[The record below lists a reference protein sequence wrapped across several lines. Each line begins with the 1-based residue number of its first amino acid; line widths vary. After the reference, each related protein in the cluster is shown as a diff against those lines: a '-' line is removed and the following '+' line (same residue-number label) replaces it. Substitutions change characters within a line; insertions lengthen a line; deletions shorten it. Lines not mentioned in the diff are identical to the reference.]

1 MVGTATCPITTCF
14 VVSSPTTINIASVP
28 ADLAGGIVDIRV
40 TTLAGTSAI
49 TANDH
54 YTYVTNFP
62 TVTSLSP
69 SSGAESGGAILTIT
83 GSNFGT
89 QTAGFH
95 ATKVSFGSTNVTTT
109 PCPTTPTSACFN
121 VLQDSTIRVFTP
133 SASAAGAVNVEV
145 TNPAGTST
153 NQVPYTYVAPSTY
166 TPIPVPF
173 RICDTRPNMT
183 KVGCAGS
190 KTLTTNGAV
199 TVRIATV
206 VVGGESVPSNATA
219 VVINLTAIDHSSS
232 ASFVTAYP
240 AARPTASNINVD
252 GGRVQANLAIVALS
266 SGGMITVFNS
276 IGSVDVL
283 VDVEGY
289 FAPPPGSG
297 AGTFHPLSP
306 VRICNTRAS
315 PTDTNCTTG
324 ALPAH
329 SWRKVTVSGLPPGT
343 TGVGIPSST
352 TAAAAVFNLTA
363 VTPSAS
369 TFLAVT
375 APNSSDACPT
385 AGAGSSNL
393 NPNAGETEPNR
404 VISTLGPHQDI
415 CVYNSV
421 GSVNFIV
428 DVSGWFGS
436 GGEAT
441 LGADFYAVPPTRICD
456 TRAHSGTQCTGAPSN
471 ASVRLIPVA
480 GIKVTPAIGG
490 AAAPVAV
497 VANLTGIS
505 GTANTFLELYPA
517 DAPNRPGSSDLNPAA
532 HDVIANL
539 DIVALATSTTG
550 LNIDGNVDLFNS
562 VGSINIAI
570 DIAGWFQ

>member
-1 MVGTATCPITTCF
+1 M
-14 VVSSPTTINIASVP
+14 
-28 ADLAGGIVDIRV
+28 
-40 TTLAGTSAI
+40 TTLAGTSA
-49 TANDH
+49 TTSNDH
-54 YTYVTNFP
+54 YTYVSNFP
-62 TVTSLSP
+62 TVTSLTP
-69 SSGAESGGAILTIT
+69 SFGAEAGGAILTIT

-95 ATKVSFGSTNVTTT
+95 ATRVSFGSTNVNTT
-109 PCPTTPTSACFN
+109 PCPANPSAACFN

-133 SASAAGAVNVEV
+133 SASVAGAVVVLV

-153 NQVPYTYVAPSTY
+153 DSVTYTYVAPGTY
-166 TPIPVPF
+166 RPLAAPIRV
-173 RICDTRPNMT
+173 CDTRSAGT
-183 KVGCAGS
+183 KVGCATGH
-190 KTLTTNGAV
+190 TLGTNQSIGVQISPITVSGETIPSGAQ
-199 TVRIATV
+199 
-206 VVGGESVPSNATA
+206 A
-219 VVINLTAIDHSSS
+219 VVINLSAIDHSTI

-240 AARPTASNINVD
+240 AARPTASNVNVD
-252 GGRVQANLAIVALS
+252 GGRVQANLAIVDLS
-266 SGGMITVFNS
+266 PSGTITIYNS
-276 IGSVDVL
+276 IGSVDVF

-289 FAPPPGSG
+289 FVASTGG
-297 AGTFHPLSP
+297 AGTFHALSP
-306 VRICNTRAS
+306 VRICNTRAT
-315 PTDTNCTTG
+315 PTQTNCMTG

-329 SWRKVTVSGLPPGT
+329 TWRKVTVSGLPPGG
-343 TGVGIPSST
+343 TGVGIPANA

-363 VTPSAS
+363 VLPSAA

-375 APNSSDACPT
+375 APNSVTDACPT

-436 GGEAT
+436 GGESP

-456 TRAHSGTQCTGAPSN
+456 TRSTAGTLRCIGTPAP
-471 ASVRLIPVA
+471 ASVNLIAVS
-480 GIKVTPAIGG
+480 GIKVTPAVGG
-490 AAAPVAV
+490 AAAPLAV

-517 DAPNRPGSSDLNPAA
+517 DATSRPGSSDLNPAA

-539 DIVALATSTTG
+539 DIVALATSTVG

-562 VGSINIAI
+562 VGSINIVI
-570 DIAGWFQ
+570 DISGWFQ